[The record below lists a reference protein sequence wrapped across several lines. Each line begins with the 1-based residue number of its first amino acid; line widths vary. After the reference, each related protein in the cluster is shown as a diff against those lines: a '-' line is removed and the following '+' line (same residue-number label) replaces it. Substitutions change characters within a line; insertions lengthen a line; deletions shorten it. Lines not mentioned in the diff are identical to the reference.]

1 MSNGLII
8 AAEIGGT
15 KLQAALGRY
24 DGTIL
29 ARRRGSVPKGTDA
42 EGILS
47 WFPGAIDE
55 LRHESSQFG
64 GIIEQVGVGF
74 GGPIDTPSGRVL
86 KSHQVGG
93 WDDFPLRVWFER
105 KTGLRTTIANDSN
118 AAGWGE
124 YKRGAGRGTKTFCY
138 MNVGSGIGGALIV
151 DGKLHDGQ
159 GIGAFEMGHTR
170 IPDLGDE
177 HHPGTPKLED
187 RCSGWALEH
196 QFHVRPLKLGTP
208 LLDLAGGRPEHVTGA
223 MIGEAATRGDDLA
236 IAAIDVLARRLGF
249 AMANAITLIH
259 PERFAVG
266 GGVGLLGEVLLR
278 PVRQYV
284 NEFVFEPYRD
294 RYEIVSAEL
303 NEDVVLVGAL
313 LLASGG

>member
-1 MSNGLII
+1 MSNGLIL

-15 KLQAALGRY
+15 KLQAALGRA

-29 ARRRGSVPKGTDA
+29 ARRRTTVAKGTDA
-42 EGILS
+42 EGILA
-47 WFPGAIDE
+47 WFPGAIGE
-55 LRHESSQFG
+55 LRQESSKHG
-64 GIIEQVGVGF
+64 GIIEQIGVGF

-105 KTGLRTTIANDSN
+105 KVGLRTTVANDSN

-124 YKRGAGRGTKTFCY
+124 YKRGAGKGTQTFCY
-138 MNVGSGIGGALIV
+138 MNVGSGIGGALV
-151 DGKLHDGQ
+151 VNGKLHDGQ

-170 IPDLGDE
+170 IPELDE
-177 HHPGTPKLED
+177 GHHLHSVKLED
-187 RCSGWALEH
+187 RCSGWAVER
-196 QFHVRPLKLGTP
+196 QFHGRPLKLGSP
-208 LLDLAGGRPEHVTGA
+208 LLDLAGGRPEHVTCA
-223 MIGEAATRGDDLA
+223 MIGEAAMRGDEQAIKAIDDLA
-236 IAAIDVLARRLGF
+236 RNLAW

-278 PVRQYV
+278 PVRKYV
-284 NEFVFEPYRD
+284 NDYVFEPYRG
-294 RYEIVSAEL
+294 RYEIVSAVL
-303 NEDVVLVGAL
+303 GEDVVLCGAL
-313 LLASGG
+313 LLAGGG

>member
-1 MSNGLII
+1 MSSGLIL

-15 KLQAALGRY
+15 KLQAALGRA

-29 ARRRGSVPKGTDA
+29 ARRRGSVAKGTDA
-42 EGILS
+42 EGILA

-55 LRHESSQFG
+55 LRHESAQHG
-64 GIIEQVGVGF
+64 GIIEQIGVGF

-93 WDDFPLRVWFER
+93 WDDFPLRTWFER

-118 AAGWGE
+118 AAGWAE
-124 YKRGAGRGTKTFCY
+124 YRCGSGKGTRTFCY
-138 MNVGSGIGGALIV
+138 MNVGSGIGGALVV

-170 IPDLGDE
+170 IGELDE
-177 HHPGTPKLED
+177 GHQLHIVKLED

-196 QFHVRPLKLGTP
+196 QFRVRPLKLGTP
-208 LLDLAGGRPEHVTGA
+208 LLDLAGGRPDHVTCA
-223 MIGEAATRGDDLA
+223 MIGEAATKGDELA
-236 IAAIDVLARRLGF
+236 IAAIDNLARKLGW
-249 AMANAITLIH
+249 AMANAITLVH

-266 GGVGLLGEVLLR
+266 GGVGLLGEVLLK
-278 PVRQYV
+278 PVRHHV
-284 NEFVFEPYRD
+284 NEYVFEPYRG

-303 NEDVVLVGAL
+303 GEDVVLVGAL
-313 LLASGG
+313 LLAGGG